1 MSTYLPTTEA
11 LTKAS
16 QTSAML
22 IADLRVA
29 LQGATAVEALVLL
42 PLIQQ
47 VAALSQGI
55 DALVLAH
62 SSA

>member
-1 MSTYLPTTEA
+1 
-11 LTKAS
+11 
-16 QTSAML
+16 ML